1 MSKYTAG
8 FIGVGNMGGALAAA
22 ACKTDKSV
30 LLVDGDAQKAAT
42 LAAKYDCFAAR
53 CGSIEEDNACVA
65 GDCRFVFLGVKP
77 QILGKVMAGIAPI
90 LRERD
95 DVVLVSMA
103 AGVAIEKITAM
114 VGKELP
120 VIRIMP
126 NTPAAIGQGMIL
138 YTANDLVTE
147 ADEADF
153 LNLMKEAGAFDRL
166 PEQLIDAGSALSGC
180 GPAFVYLFIE
190 ALADGGVKCGLPRDK
205 ALCYAA
211 QTVSGAA
218 QMVLTDGRHPG
229 ALKDAVCSP
238 GGSTIE
244 GVHALED
251 GAFRGAVMD
260 AVAAAFK
267 RTKELGK

>member
-1 MSKYTAG
+1 MSKFTAG
-8 FIGVGNMGGALAAA
+8 FIGVGNMGGALACA

-30 LLVDGDAQKAAT
+30 LLADGDAAKAAA
-42 LAAKYDCFAAR
+42 LATQCGCAA
-53 CGSIEEDNACVA
+53 GDNAAVA
-65 GDCRFVFLGVKP
+65 SDCRFVFLGVKP
-77 QILGKVMAGIAPI
+77 QVLGAVVDGLAPI

-103 AGVAIEKITAM
+103 AGVSIEKITAM
-114 VGKELP
+114 VGKALP

-126 NTPAAIGQGMIL
+126 NTPASIGQGMIL
-138 YTANDLVTE
+138 YTANDLVTD

-153 LNLMKEAGAFDRL
+153 LALMKAAGAFDRL

-190 ALADGGVKCGLPRDK
+190 ALADGGVECGLPRDK
-205 ALCYAA
+205 ALRYAA
-211 QTVSGAA
+211 QTVLGAA
-218 QMVLTDGRHPG
+218 DMVLTDGRHPCV
-229 ALKDAVCSP
+229 LKDAVCSP
-238 GGSTIE
+238 GGSTIA

-251 GAFRGAVMD
+251 GAFRGAVMG
-260 AVAAAFK
+260 AVDAAFV

>member
-1 MSKYTAG
+1 
-8 FIGVGNMGGALAAA
+8 
-22 ACKTDKSV
+22 
-30 LLVDGDAQKAAT
+30 
-42 LAAKYDCFAAR
+42 
-53 CGSIEEDNACVA
+53 
-65 GDCRFVFLGVKP
+65 
-77 QILGKVMAGIAPI
+77 
-90 LRERD
+90 
-95 DVVLVSMA
+95 
-103 AGVAIEKITAM
+103 
-114 VGKELP
+114 
-120 VIRIMP
+120 MP